1 MTLSRMPLWRMLGQ
15 GIVPVALVV
24 LALVF
29 GGLMAPQSALAQ
41 ASPTATTAQEGV
53 VGPDFSRW
61 QIIAARAEEAI
72 ESGDVSNFVLED
84 LRSEIVGW
92 RDAMLAAQ
100 SINSSR
106 IATIRSQIDA
116 LGPVPEQTSEP
127 EEIASRRAEL
137 SEQLVRLQAPVRAA
151 EEAFSRANGI
161 ISEIDRIIRE
171 RQADELMR
179 LGPSPLNP
187 ILWGR
192 GLGELAA
199 TITEIST
206 EIITAWN
213 TPTQREATLQ
223 GSPITLFLTVL
234 GLVLIVRGRRWANRL
249 GAKLYD
255 RWSSGKDVWGFLI
268 SLTQVALPLVG
279 LYVLTAA
286 LLETGLF
293 GDKGV
298 QIVEALPIWGAI
310 ILGARWL
317 AGRLFPAR
325 MSAPPLAVQLER
337 RAEARY
343 YTTAL
348 ALLLVLRGAV
358 GLLSDVGNLSEQ
370 SVVILNFPLIVL
382 SALVLFRLGQF
393 LTSQIAQ
400 HADDDGSMGYRDR
413 VVRLLARGCKL
424 VAVLAPTA
432 AAIGY
437 TAAANA
443 LIYPYILTL
452 ALMSA
457 VLLLQK
463 LVSDTYSLITHAPD
477 DQNEALIPVLMGF
490 MLTVLALPALAL
502 IWGARLADLTE
513 IWARFREGFAVGG
526 TRISPTDFLAFILV
540 FAAGYAVT
548 RLVQGAL
555 RTSVLPKTKIDPGG
569 QNAIVVGLGYFGI
582 FIAALVAIT
591 SAGIDLSAFA
601 IVAGALSVGIGFGL
615 QNIVSNFVSGII
627 LLIERPISEGDWIEV
642 GGQQGYVRN
651 ISVRSTRIETFDR
664 TDVIVP
670 NADLIS
676 GTVTN
681 FTRGNTIGRV
691 IVRVGVAYGTD
702 TRRVEAILRE
712 IAEAHPM
719 VLAQPA
725 PGIVFQGFGAD
736 SLDFEIRAILR
747 DVNWM
752 MAVKSELNHQI
763 AARFAAEGIEI
774 PFAQRD
780 IWIRNPEALRGDAAA
795 QAAAQ
800 AATLAT
806 DRQPTVSAQTQ
817 APEQTDTPPS
827 STIRDVELD
836 DAGDTSGGEGER

>member
-1 MTLSRMPLWRMLGQ
+1 MIPTQKTHFVLRWRRML
-15 GIVPVALVV
+15 PALVLSLLLSV
-24 LALVF
+24 TFWAVPHAAM
-29 GGLMAPQSALAQ
+29 GQT
-41 ASPTATTAQEGV
+41 ASPATSSQEGV
-53 VGPDFSRW
+53 AGPNFEIW
-61 QIIAARAEEAI
+61 QSTALRAEEAI
-72 ESGDVSNFVLED
+72 ETGRASNYVLEQ
-84 LRSEIVGW
+84 LRSEIAGW
-92 RDAMLAAQ
+92 RDAFLAAQ

-106 IATIRSQIDA
+106 IATIRGQIDA
-116 LGPVPEQTSEP
+116 LGPVPEASGEP

-137 SEQLVRLQAPVRAA
+137 TEQLARLQAPVRAA

-161 ISEIDRIIRE
+161 ISEIDSIIRE
-171 RQADELMR
+171 RQTEELLR

-192 GLGELAA
+192 GLGEFAEVLAS
-199 TITEIST
+199 IGDEVSN
-206 EIITAWN
+206 AWAN
-213 TPTQREATLQ
+213 PQQREATQQ
-223 GSPITLFLTVL
+223 GLPVTLLLTGL
-234 GLVLIVRGRRWANRL
+234 GLLLIVRGRRWANRL
-249 GAKLYD
+249 GTRLYD
-255 RWSSGKDVWGFLI
+255 RWNSGKDVWGFLI

-279 LYVLTAA
+279 IYVLTAA
-286 LLETGLF
+286 LLATGLF
-293 GDKGV
+293 GHSGT
-298 QIVEALPIWGAI
+298 QFVEALPIWGAI

-325 MSAPPLAVQLER
+325 MSVPPLAVAHER

-358 GLLSDVGNLSEQ
+358 GLLGEVGNLSEE
-370 SVVILNFPLIVL
+370 STVILSFPLVVL

-393 LTSQIAQ
+393 LTIQLA
-400 HADDDGSMGYRDR
+400 HYEDDGNTVNYRDR
-413 VVRLLARGCKL
+413 VVRLLARGCKIVAL
-424 VAVLAPTA
+424 VAPVLAV
-432 AAIGY
+432 IGF

-452 ALMSA
+452 AVMAA

-463 LVSDTYSLITHAPD
+463 LVRDTYALITHATE
-477 DQNEALIPVLMGF
+477 DQSDALITVLIGF
-490 MLTVLALPALAL
+490 MLVLFAMPVLAL

-513 IWARFREGFAVGG
+513 IWARFREGFSIGG
-526 TRISPTDFLAFILV
+526 TRISPTDFLAFVLV
-540 FAAGYAVT
+540 FAIGYAIT

-569 QNAIVVGLGYFGI
+569 QNAIAVGFGYVGI
-582 FIAALVAIT
+582 VIAGLVAIT

-627 LLIERPISEGDWIEV
+627 LLIERPISEGDWIEA
-642 GGQQGYVRN
+642 GGQQGYVRD

-681 FTRGNTIGRV
+681 FTRGNTVGRV
-691 IVRVGVAYGTD
+691 IVRVGVAYGSD
-702 TRRVEAILRE
+702 TRRVETVLRE

-725 PGIVFQGFGAD
+725 PGIVFMSFGAD
-736 SLDFEIRAILR
+736 ALEFEIRAILR
-747 DVNWM
+747 DVNWVM
-752 MAVKSELNHQI
+752 SVKSEMNHQI
-763 AARFAAEGIEI
+763 AERFAAEGIEI

-780 IWIRNPEALRGDAAA
+780 IWLRNPEVLRGGLPAEPAAA
-795 QAAAQ
+795 E
-800 AATLAT
+800 ATAPKAVP
-806 DRQPTVSAQTQ
+806 PT
-817 APEQTDTPPS
+817 PIQTDTPPS
-827 STIRDVELD
+827 STMRDVEMD
-836 DAGDTSGGEGER
+836 DAGDNSGGEGDK